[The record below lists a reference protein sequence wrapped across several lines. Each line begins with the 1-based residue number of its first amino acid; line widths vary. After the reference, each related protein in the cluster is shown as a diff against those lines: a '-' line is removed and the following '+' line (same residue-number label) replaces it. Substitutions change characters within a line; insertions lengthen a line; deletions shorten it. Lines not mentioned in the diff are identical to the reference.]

1 MIATEGLKYSYDKGE
16 SFHFPD
22 IYCDPKD
29 ILLLLGRSGVGKTT
43 LLHLIGGLMPVKE
56 GRITVNNQNLH
67 QMTGS
72 VLDRFRGKNIGIVFQ
87 QPHFVQSLHALDN
100 LSLARSLAGLPVN
113 QKNSLTILES
123 LGIGN
128 KAYTMTS
135 RLSQGEK
142 QRLSIARAMINS
154 PSVILADEPT
164 SALDDHHTTQVIELL
179 KEQAAKVNAALI
191 VVTHDSRLKDII
203 SNQIILANSL

>member
-22 IYCDPKD
+22 IYCDSND

-56 GRITVNNQNLH
+56 GRITVNNNNLD
-67 QMTGS
+67 QMSMS

-113 QKNSLTILES
+113 QKDSLAKLES

-142 QRLSIARAMINS
+142 QRLSIARAMINN

-164 SALDDHHTTQVIELL
+164 SALDDHNTTQVIELL